1 MKKETINLSLII
13 SGCQKGNRL
22 SQNKLYQYFYGYG
35 MSICLRYAKNRE
47 EAVEIFNDGFLKVFL
62 KLDQY
67 DKSLPFKPWLRKI
80 LIHSAVDYHRKN
92 QHPESFFDWS
102 EMESRMTIEQP
113 QLNEGEDVLPYL
125 QALPPGYRTVF
136 NLYVM
141 EGYKHQEI
149 AERLGISVGT
159 SKSNLARAKEKLK
172 QIVLQRQT
180 KKKAREC

>member
-80 LIHSAVDYHRKN
+80 L
-92 QHPESFFDWS
+92 
-102 EMESRMTIEQP
+102 
-113 QLNEGEDVLPYL
+113 L
-125 QALPPGYRTVF
+125 Q
-136 NLYVM
+136 
-141 EGYKHQEI
+141 
-149 AERLGISVGT
+149 
-159 SKSNLARAKEKLK
+159 SKKDSGCWFLR
-172 QIVLQRQT
+172 
-180 KKKAREC
+180 